1 MFVSPVDKEQNPDRK
16 AWDNLTIYDNGRFYA
31 FFNAMIKRE
40 DDRPERPP
48 VSMDIAESKDGVH
61 WRFIG
66 RDINPIPGALAGYG
80 VFRVGDSV
88 MYYPTCTNKEK
99 GIHFK
104 VYRSKDLLHW
114 EHLGDEYDVLGRV
127 ASAAHE
133 ANADLVVR
141 VCADNPFVDP
151 GEIDRLIDFYCQCHS
166 DYACNHQDRLGSGY
180 PDGIGAEILSFS
192 LLKYINVNATDPHQ
206 REHVTLYLWDN
217 ADQFS
222 LSSVPVPPELTGS
235 TLSFD
240 VDTPTD
246 LVRLEAFLLGTS
258 LKMTATAAQI
268 VHEAVSS
275 DHWPI

>member
-1 MFVSPVDKEQNPDRK
+1 MRTVAVVQARMGSN
-16 AWDNLTIYDNGRFYA
+16 RF
-31 FFNAMIKRE
+31 
-40 DDRPERPP
+40 
-48 VSMDIAESKDGVH
+48 
-61 WRFIG
+61 
-66 RDINPIPGALAGYG
+66 PGKVMSDLAGKPLIDW
-80 VFRVGDSV
+80 VLSRVGRSALVDQLVLATTDNSADDPLAQYASGMGV
-88 MYYPTCTNKEK
+88 P
-99 GIHFK
+99 
-104 VYRSKDLLHW
+104 VYR
-114 EHLGDEYDVLGRV
+114 GDEYDVLGRV

-258 LKMTATAAQI
+258 LKMTATAAPI